1 MTLVKAVPRSFWNP
15 SLNKH
20 LDEWW
25 NKHSLVFSQQ
35 GSSIWDSLLFLL
47 IDFAVLFSTN
57 WYCWWQDWECHNKTQ
72 RYFCDTQQ
80 PSGEGEWNFPLG
92 HSNLSNKNLKGV
104 MKIFTIWWERKNNG
118 RKNMRNSLVLGWLNV
133 LSKEKL
139 KCYAAHLKLP
149 EC

>member
-1 MTLVKAVPRSFWNP
+1 MTLAEAVLRSFWNP

-25 NKHSLVFSQQ
+25 NKHSLVFSPQ

-47 IDFAVLFSTN
+47 IDFAVLFATN
-57 WYCWWQDWECHNKTQ
+57 WYCWWQDWECHKTQ

-118 RKNMRNSLVLGWLNV
+118 RKNMSNSLVLGWLNV

-139 KCYAAHLKLP
+139 KCYVAHLKLP